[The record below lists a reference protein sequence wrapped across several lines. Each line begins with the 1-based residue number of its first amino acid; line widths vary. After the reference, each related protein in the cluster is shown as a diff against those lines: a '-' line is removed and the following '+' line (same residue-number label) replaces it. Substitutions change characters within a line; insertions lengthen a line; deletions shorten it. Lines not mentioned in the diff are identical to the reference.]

1 MSTKLNFIRVQN
13 SIGAWITAHDKVI
26 IEAVEMYAHN
36 GVLVLAKKLTVAG
49 IPDCVVFSCVTQGPR
64 AMFTA
69 YLKLGNDTILL
80 NTMIRSLMAEND
92 NAWETR
98 VREANEKLFA

>member
-1 MSTKLNFIRVQN
+1 MNFILVQN
-13 SIGAWITAHDKVI
+13 SMGAWITARDKVI
-26 IEAVEMYAHN
+26 IEAVEMYAYN

-64 AMFTA
+64 AMYTA
-69 YLKLGNDTILL
+69 YLKLGKNTISV
-80 NTMIRSLMAEND
+80 NVMTRSHMAEND
-92 NAWETR
+92 DAWETR